1 MLVEILIA
9 IVMNLSMYII
19 VSTISS
25 AQAQQTQNY
34 FKDQLEGLRQTMVNS
49 GLQQQQNL
57 LNQINQSHTDLLNQ
71 MKESAE
77 TMRKGDNL

>member
-25 AQAQQTQNY
+25 AQSQQTQNY
-34 FKDQLEGLRQTMVNS
+34 FKDQIEGLRQTTVNS
-49 GLQQQQNL
+49 GIQQQQNL
-57 LNQINQSHTDLLNQ
+57 LSQMQQNHTDMLNQI
-71 MKESAE
+71 KESEEGA
-77 TMRKGDNL
+77 K

>member
-1 MLVEILIA
+1 
-9 IVMNLSMYII
+9 MNLSMYII

-25 AQAQQTQNY
+25 AQSQQTQNY
-34 FKDQLEGLRQTMVNS
+34 FKDQIEGLRQTMVNS
-49 GLQQQQNL
+49 GLQHQQNL